1 MTHGFWHKF
10 SSMASGGSREK
21 EGKALLQGEIRAD
34 QHVKHPQCEPSKRVS
49 RSADLLGFS
58 TGHWMSQ
65 NYFTLIALG

>member
-1 MTHGFWHKF
+1 M
-10 SSMASGGSREK
+10 

-58 TGHWMSQ
+58 TVHLMSQ
-65 NYFTLIALG
+65 NYFTIIALR